1 MKIFVSWSGETS
13 KNYAKFLKEWIEQC
27 IQSTVVFYSEDDI
40 EKGEHWH
47 DRLSTELQDA
57 SFGIV
62 CLTSE
67 NINAPWIHFEAGAL
81 AKMLDSKVATLA
93 ININFA
99 EIKGPL
105 NSFQATKLDR
115 DDILK
120 LLKSIN
126 NAQDRPLEEKKLE
139 TTFNAFWP
147 QFQDMIENTKSEL
160 AKSSKEKLT
169 KKDEIRD
176 SIDEILQLVRNQN
189 VLLNDSRRNNYI
201 TFEEAQRRIDEI
213 MDTIYDYMRMSLS
226 RSENP
231 EQLME
236 DYSILAD
243 RLTYRIPTWNDRFR
257 HLIGRRLPVR
267 RRRINSSDGE

>member
-1 MKIFVSWSGETS
+1 MKAET
-13 KNYAKFLKEWIEQC
+13 L
-27 IQSTVVFYSEDDI
+27 
-40 EKGEHWH
+40 
-47 DRLSTELQDA
+47 
-57 SFGIV
+57 
-62 CLTSE
+62 
-67 NINAPWIHFEAGAL
+67 
-81 AKMLDSKVATLA
+81 
-93 ININFA
+93 
-99 EIKGPL
+99 
-105 NSFQATKLDR
+105 
-115 DDILK
+115 
-120 LLKSIN
+120 
-126 NAQDRPLEEKKLE
+126 
-139 TTFNAFWP
+139 
-147 QFQDMIENTKSEL
+147 QDMIENTKSEL

-236 DYSILAD
+236 EYSILAD

>member
-27 IQSTVVFYSEDDI
+27 IQSTEVFYSEDDI

-236 DYSILAD
+236 EYSILAD